1 MTLIP
6 SLTFTELWV
15 VSMEHLQ
22 RVCHVSRERLLFL
35 KPGSVPLFWTNAY
48 VPIVETSFHERA
60 VSFLDFSPLIPLDT
74 FSVLLLQLWSLD
86 CQDMFVILTMS
97 LWQQIPNTP
106 RAGDNLQIN
115 DNQCTKC
122 EVRGVKHSQ
131 VILCN
136 SLLYTHIPTHI
147 CKQYRY
153 APTFQSGHKMINL
166 QILIQITNI

>member
-6 SLTFTELWV
+6 SLTFTELRV

-22 RVCHVSRERLLFL
+22 RVCHVNRERLLFL
-35 KPGSVPLFWTNAY
+35 TPGSVPRFWTYAY
-48 VPIVETSFHERA
+48 VPIVETSFHELV
-60 VSFLDFSPLIPLDT
+60 VSFPDFLPLIPLGT
-74 FSVLLLQLWSLD
+74 FSVLQLQLWSLD

-97 LWQQIPNTP
+97 LWQQIPNYP

-115 DNQCTKC
+115 DHQCTKC
-122 EVRGVKHSQ
+122 GVHGVKHSQ

-136 SLLYTHIPTHI
+136 SLLYTHIPTSI

-153 APTFQSGHKMINL
+153 APTFQSGH
-166 QILIQITNI
+166 